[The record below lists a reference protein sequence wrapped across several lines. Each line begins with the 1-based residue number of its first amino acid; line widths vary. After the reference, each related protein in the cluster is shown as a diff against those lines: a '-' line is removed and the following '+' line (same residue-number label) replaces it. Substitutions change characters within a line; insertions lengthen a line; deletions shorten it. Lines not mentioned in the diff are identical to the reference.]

1 MTHKFSIDNRHKLD
15 SSKRRELLPPSETLK
30 KLGLCKGEIVA
41 DIGCGIGYFT
51 LPAAELAGA
60 QGKVYA
66 LDVSEEML
74 EETRKTA
81 IEKGYKNI
89 ELIKSGEYDL
99 VLEDSTISYC
109 FICNVLHEIAD
120 LKRFV
125 KEIRRI
131 LKVQGKLV
139 IIEWNKIS
147 GNWGPPIEDRLD
159 SSSLIKLLS
168 NEGFAI
174 DSQTDIG
181 GDFYSLVAIKEDR
194 NEEQTS

>member
-1 MTHKFSIDNRHKLD
+1 MTHKFNIDNKHKLD
-15 SSKRRELLPPSETLK
+15 NPKRRELLPPFETLK
-30 KLGLCKGEIVA
+30 KLELYDGAIAA

-51 LPAAELAGA
+51 LPAAELVGP

-66 LDVSEEML
+66 LDVSKVML
-74 EETRKTA
+74 EETHKAA
-81 IEKGYKNI
+81 IQKGYANI

-99 VLEDSTISYC
+99 VLEDSTITYC

-125 KEIRRI
+125 KELKRI
-131 LKVQGKLV
+131 LKSQGKLV
-139 IIEWNKIS
+139 IVEWNKLS
-147 GNWGPPIEDRLD
+147 GNWGPPIEHRLD
-159 SSSLIKLLS
+159 SNILIKLLS

-181 GDFYSLVAIKEDR
+181 DKFYSLVAIKEDK